1 MKKFTYSVLAVF
13 LAIFLSCEKDKIA
26 MEEYSVAIPI
36 VQSKADFRASISIDS
51 PKAIKQSGKIYVYE
65 NYIFVNDNGKGLHI
79 LDNSNFSPVKL
90 KFLNIPGNT
99 DIAIKDDLLY
109 ANSKM
114 DLVIFDISDLNNI
127 KLKDRV
133 EEVFEDELLRP
144 TENVQEYDFSNFDW
158 DNNIVIGYTI
168 ETREREV
175 PTYITNEQPQPNFS
189 EFDGSGT
196 GGSMARFN
204 ISDNFLYVVGEYNLS
219 VFDISNPTTPTIT
232 SQEQVGW
239 QIETIF
245 NNEGY
250 LYLGSAT
257 GLYIYDIENP
267 AKPVYASD
275 IQHIYGC
282 DPVVVKDD
290 LAYVTIRGGNLCG
303 QEFSQLE
310 IIDISDKKNPQS
322 LQIYEME
329 SPYGLGVK
337 DDRLFVCDGEFGLKI
352 YDTSNSPELEM
363 TDHFK
368 ELNAYDVIP
377 MENALIMIG
386 DNVLSQY
393 SYKGGA
399 ITLINTYSLD

>member
-1 MKKFTYSVLAVF
+1 MKNFTLPVLALF
-13 LAIFLSCEKDKIA
+13 TMIFVSCEEDEIL
-26 MEEYSVAIPI
+26 MEEYNVAIPI
-36 VQSKADFRASISIDS
+36 IQSKADFRASISIDD
-51 PKAIKQSGKIYVYE
+51 PKKIEQSGKIYVYE
-65 NYIFVNDNGKGLHI
+65 DYIFVNDNGKGVHI

-99 DIAIKDDLLY
+99 DIAIKGDLLY

-144 TENVQEYDFSNFDW
+144 TENVQEYDFSNYNSNED
-158 DNNIVIGYTI
+158 IVIGYTI

-175 PTYITNEQPQPNFS
+175 PTDVYNGQPQPNFS

-219 VFDISNPTTPTIT
+219 VFDISNPTSPTIT

-245 NNEGY
+245 NKEGY

-257 GLYIYDIENP
+257 GLYIYNIENP
-267 AKPVYASD
+267 GTPVYASE

-282 DPVVVKDD
+282 DPVVVQDD
-290 LAYVTIRGGNLCG
+290 LAYVTIRGGNICG

-310 IIDISDKKNPQS
+310 IIDVSDKKNPQS

-337 DDRLFVCDGEFGLKI
+337 DNRLFVCDGEFGLKI
-352 YDTSNSPELEM
+352 YDTSKSPELDM
-363 TDHFK
+363 IDHF
-368 ELNAYDVIP
+368 EEFTAYDVIP
-377 MENALIMIG
+377 MENVLIMIG
-386 DNVLSQY
+386 NNVLSQY

-399 ITLINTYSLD
+399 ITLINTFSLE